1 MYLALYRSE
10 RPEIFEEI
18 LGQEH
23 IVKIL
28 KNQIKNGTVGQA
40 YLFTGTR
47 GTGKTSTARILA
59 KALNCKSENR
69 PCGICDN
76 CIAIKEGKF
85 LDVIELDAASNNG
98 VEDIRRLRETVN
110 YPPNLGEKKIYII
123 DEVHMLSIG
132 AENALLKTLEEPP
145 ENVVFILATTDP
157 QKVSATIRSRCVTMN
172 FKRISEND
180 LILGMKKVCEKRN
193 KEITKDALSL
203 LAINADGSVRDCLS
217 LLEQCIT
224 ASDEVIDRDL
234 VLEYI
239 GTVGDS
245 FLINLTDAIIGGKI
259 DEALVLIDSVI
270 KDGKDTKQ
278 IIKDLLGHYRNLLIA
293 KFVENA
299 EDLINMSSENLNSIK
314 EQSDRIKLAELNQEI
329 ILLSDVVN
337 KSRYSTQPRILL
349 ETAVIN
355 MATLD
360 LNSGAKDITKPK
372 KKPVEEVHEKTTVV
386 NSDKNDLDKLWANIV
401 DVASKES
408 SSFRTLV
415 GRSCKLIEAT
425 EKELKLA
432 IINPNRVGYVEK
444 DRDLIKKAATLVLN
458 KDINILVVK
467 NGDKEAVNVNE
478 AESIAEALK
487 SNLNI
492 DLAIK

>member
-123 DEVHMLSIG
+123 DEVHMLSTG

-372 KKPVEEVHEKTTVV
+372 KKPVEEVHEKNTVV

>member
-467 NGDKEAVNVNE
+467 NGDKEAVSVNE

>member
-10 RPEIFEEI
+10 RPEVFEEI

-59 KALNCKSENR
+59 KALNCTSDNK
-69 PCGICDN
+69 PCGTCEN
-76 CIAIKEGKF
+76 CLAIKDGKF

-110 YPPNLGEKKIYII
+110 YPPTVGDKKVYII
-123 DEVHMLSIG
+123 DEVHMLSTG

-172 FKRISEND
+172 FKRVSENH
-180 LILGMKKVCEKRN
+180 LIEGMKRICEKRN

-224 ASDEVIDRDL
+224 ASDDVIDRDL
-234 VLEYI
+234 VLEYL
-239 GTVGDS
+239 GTAGDS
-245 FLINLTDAIIGGKI
+245 FFINLTDAIIDGKV
-259 DEALVLIDSVI
+259 DEALILLDKII
-270 KDGKDTKQ
+270 REGKDTKQ

-299 EDLINMSSENLNSIK
+299 EDLINMSSENLDDIRK
-314 EQSDRIKLAELNQEI
+314 QSERIKLAEINQGI
-329 ILLSDVVN
+329 VLLSDMVN

-355 MATLD
+355 MMTYEEVPMVTKV
-360 LNSGAKDITKPK
+360 SKPK
-372 KKPVEEVHEKTTVV
+372 KKIENTNEEKTIETK
-386 NSDKNDLDKLWANIV
+386 SDDSLEKLWDKIV

-408 SSFRTLV
+408 GSFRTLV
-415 GRSCKLIEAT
+415 GRSCKLVELN
-425 EKELKLA
+425 EKELKVLV
-432 IINPNRVGYVEK
+432 INSNRIGYVEK
-444 DRDLIKKAATLVLN
+444 DRPIIKKAAEEVLDRKVN
-458 KDINILVVK
+458 IIIIKDDKEKINI
-467 NGDKEAVNVNE
+467 NE
-478 AESIAEALK
+478 AESIAEAFRN
-487 SNLNI
+487 NLNI